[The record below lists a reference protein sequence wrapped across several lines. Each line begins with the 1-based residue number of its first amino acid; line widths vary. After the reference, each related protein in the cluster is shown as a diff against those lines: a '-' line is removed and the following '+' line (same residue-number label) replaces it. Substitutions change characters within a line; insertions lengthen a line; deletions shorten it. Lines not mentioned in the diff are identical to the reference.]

1 MLSLGTY
8 GGPGAVSTSWTPC
21 RQSSWAPGSAE
32 AIRSV
37 RAAAQ
42 KLARCAASEP
52 VLTRLAGRVITPPS
66 IRPPER
72 RNPFLPFEPEP
83 RASMILAASA
93 LPPGCAIR
101 TTPAAP
107 DDSFVALDAVAQ
119 AQLVARGDVTPH
131 ELALAAIAL
140 PSALALECDEAMTG
154 FHDNDIKSQAWQDI
168 AHANVQAVRD
178 AVADDPC
185 YAMMRAGDGRG
196 PLFWAHEFYNQEI
209 IDVLVHHGADRAARD
224 RGGKRPDQ
232 MIRAPPMTFEAPPAD
247 DEEEY
252 EYGADDDDDDVYVTK
267 SSPHDEM

>member
-1 MLSLGTY
+1 MVSVEEDSRCVQTRVSKWPSPDRESPTQPANGPETVPTGPTLRTSLASRVAVKSRSGDHT
-8 GGPGAVSTSWTPC
+8 PAGAMPRRVTSL
-21 RQSSWAPGSAE
+21 APPA
-32 AIRSV
+32 
-37 RAAAQ
+37 
-42 KLARCAASEP
+42 P
-52 VLTRLAGRVITPPS
+52 
-66 IRPPER
+66 
-72 RNPFLPFEPEP
+72 
-83 RASMILAASA
+83 LAA
-93 LPPGCAIR
+93 LC
-101 TTPAAP
+101 
-107 DDSFVALDAVAQ
+107 F
-119 AQLVARGDVTPH
+119 
-131 ELALAAIAL
+131 LALAAIRL

-154 FHDNDIKSQAWQDI
+154 FHDNEIKSQAWQDI
-168 AHANVQAVRD
+168 AHANVQAIRD

-267 SSPHDEM
+267 SSSHDEM

>member
-1 MLSLGTY
+1 MASVEWDSGFAHARLEVAVAGPRSSNDPTVPSCRESRQPDSRTSLAPIAVKSRSGDHT
-8 GGPGAVSTSWTPC
+8 PAGAMPRRVTS
-21 RQSSWAPGSAE
+21 
-32 AIRSV
+32 
-37 RAAAQ
+37 
-42 KLARCAASEP
+42 
-52 VLTRLAGRVITPPS
+52 
-66 IRPPER
+66 
-72 RNPFLPFEPEP
+72 
-83 RASMILAASA
+83 LAAPHAPLAA
-93 LPPGCAIR
+93 LC
-101 TTPAAP
+101 
-107 DDSFVALDAVAQ
+107 F
-119 AQLVARGDVTPH
+119 
-131 ELALAAIAL
+131 LALAAIAL

>member
-1 MLSLGTY
+1 MASVDGYSGFVHARLEVAVTGPRSFTFQRSRQPDSHDSRTSLDVAVKSRS
-8 GGPGAVSTSWTPC
+8 GGDHTPAGAMPRRVTSL
-21 RQSSWAPGSAE
+21 AP
-32 AIRSV
+32 
-37 RAAAQ
+37 
-42 KLARCAASEP
+42 
-52 VLTRLAGRVITPPS
+52 PPA
-66 IRPPER
+66 P
-72 RNPFLPFEPEP
+72 
-83 RASMILAASA
+83 LAA
-93 LPPGCAIR
+93 LC
-101 TTPAAP
+101 
-107 DDSFVALDAVAQ
+107 F
-119 AQLVARGDVTPH
+119 
-131 ELALAAIAL
+131 LALAAVAL

-232 MIRAPPMTFEAPPAD
+232 MIRAPPMTFEAPPVD

-252 EYGADDDDDDVYVTK
+252 EYEPDDDDDVYVAK

>member
-1 MLSLGTY
+1 MGLG
-8 GGPGAVSTSWTPC
+8 
-21 RQSSWAPGSAE
+21 
-32 AIRSV
+32 V
-37 RAAAQ
+37 RA
-42 KLARCAASEP
+42 
-52 VLTRLAGRVITPPS
+52 
-66 IRPPER
+66 
-72 RNPFLPFEPEP
+72 
-83 RASMILAASA
+83 RASRSGRRRTEKFQRSNGPELPRVDRESRQPDSRTSLAPIAVKSRSGDHTPAGAMPRRVTSLAAPHASLAA
-93 LPPGCAIR
+93 LC
-101 TTPAAP
+101 
-107 DDSFVALDAVAQ
+107 F
-119 AQLVARGDVTPH
+119 
-131 ELALAAIAL
+131 LALAAIAL

>member
-1 MLSLGTY
+1 M
-8 GGPGAVSTSWTPC
+8 PRRVTS
-21 RQSSWAPGSAE
+21 
-32 AIRSV
+32 
-37 RAAAQ
+37 
-42 KLARCAASEP
+42 
-52 VLTRLAGRVITPPS
+52 
-66 IRPPER
+66 
-72 RNPFLPFEPEP
+72 
-83 RASMILAASA
+83 LAAPHASLAA
-93 LPPGCAIR
+93 LC
-101 TTPAAP
+101 
-107 DDSFVALDAVAQ
+107 F
-119 AQLVARGDVTPH
+119 
-131 ELALAAIAL
+131 LALAAVAL

-252 EYGADDDDDDVYVTK
+252 EYEPDDDDDDDVYVTK
-267 SSPHDEM
+267 SPPHDEM